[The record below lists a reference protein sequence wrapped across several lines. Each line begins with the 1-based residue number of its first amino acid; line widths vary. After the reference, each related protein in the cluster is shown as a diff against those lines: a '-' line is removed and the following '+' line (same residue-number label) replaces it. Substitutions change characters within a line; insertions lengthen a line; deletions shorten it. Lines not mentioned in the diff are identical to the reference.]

1 MVYQQRDLTANKLK
15 IKANWLIRWR
25 WLDWG
30 KFGWSWLVIG
40 CPDDKGSSCSAVIDV
55 DVGNHDGLNSK
66 SKSGSRKSVSWS
78 KN

>member
-15 IKANWLIRWR
+15 IKANWQIRWQ
-25 WLDWG
+25 DWG

-40 CPDDKGSSCSAVIDV
+40 YPDGKGSSCSAAIDV
-55 DVGNHDGLNSK
+55 DVGNDDGLNSK